1 MKHDPTSTEQRL
13 TDSMKGEEEHK
24 KYDKVREANELQLFP
39 KGEKSDPEF
48 EPESPI
54 DRAPNEEDPEKGV
67 PIGKGDD
74 ATAEGLRD
82 PFLVVWDGP
91 NDPENPKNWKF
102 SRKWAAVGII
112 SAFTFMTPVSSSMI
126 APAVPAMSKELG
138 IKTEIVAEMSLSIF
152 ILAYAIGPLFLGPL
166 SEVYGRGR
174 VMQCANLFYL
184 VWNFACG
191 WAYTI
196 PEIMVFRFFAGLG
209 GSAPLTIG
217 GGVMGDLFH
226 AEDRGKAIA
235 LFTMGPLLGP
245 AVGPIAGGWIAEETT
260 WRWVFWSCTVLTV
273 IIQGLGL
280 LYLQETF
287 APVLLQRRAAALRKR
302 TGNNSYYTE
311 WDSPDRTAIQI
322 IHRALKR
329 PFRFLM
335 TEPIIQAIA
344 CSYLSVPIF
353 TGSC

>member
-1 MKHDPTSTEQRL
+1 MGGSGNHLGIYVHDSGFFVHL
-13 TDSMKGEEEHK
+13 
-24 KYDKVREANELQLFP
+24 
-39 KGEKSDPEF
+39 
-48 EPESPI
+48 
-54 DRAPNEEDPEKGV
+54 
-67 PIGKGDD
+67 
-74 ATAEGLRD
+74 
-82 PFLVVWDGP
+82 
-91 NDPENPKNWKF
+91 
-102 SRKWAAVGII
+102 
-112 SAFTFMTPVSSSMI
+112 MI

-138 IKTEIVAEMSLSIF
+138 IKTEITAEMSLSIF

-166 SEVYGRGR
+166 SEVYGRAR
-174 VMQCANLFYL
+174 VMQCANMFYL

-196 PEIMVFRFFAGLG
+196 PEIMVFRFLAGLG

-245 AVGPIAGGWIAEETT
+245 AVGPIAGGWIAEKTT
-260 WRWVFWSCTVLTV
+260 WRWVFWSCTILTV

-287 APVLLQRRAAALRKR
+287 APVLLQRRAAALREK
-302 TGNNSYYTE
+302 TGNKSYYTE

-322 IHRALKR
+322 IQRALKR
-329 PFRFLM
+329 PFRFLI

-344 CSYLSVPIF
+344 CSYLNLPIV
-353 TGSC
+353 TTPC

>member
-1 MKHDPTSTEQRL
+1 MKNDQTLTDRRS
-13 TDSMKGEEEHK
+13 TDSMDREEEHEK
-24 KYDKVREANELQLFP
+24 DEKDLEVDEL
-39 KGEKSDPEF
+39 ESHC

-54 DRAPNEEDPEKGV
+54 DRAPNEEDLEKGV
-67 PIGKGDD
+67 PSGKKDD
-74 ATAEGLRD
+74 VTLENTSD
-82 PFLVVWDGP
+82 PFLVIWEGP
-91 NDPENPKNWKF
+91 DDPENPKNWKF

-126 APAVPAMSKELG
+126 APALPAMSKELG
-138 IKTEIVAEMSLSIF
+138 IKTELTAVMSLSIF
-152 ILAYAIGPLFLGPL
+152 LLAYAIGPLILGPL
-166 SEVYGRGR
+166 SEVYGRAR

-196 PEIMVFRFFAGLG
+196 PEIMAFRFLAGLG
-209 GSAPLTIG
+209 GSAPLAIG

-226 AEDRGKAIA
+226 AEDRGKALA

-245 AVGPIAGGWIAEETT
+245 AVGPIAGGWIAEKTT
-260 WRWVFWSCTVLTV
+260 WRWVFWSCTILTV

-280 LYLQETF
+280 VYLQETF
-287 APVLLQRRAAALRKR
+287 APVLLQRRAAVLREQ

-311 WDSPDRTAIQI
+311 WDSPDRTPIQVI
-322 IHRALKR
+322 QRALKR
-329 PFRFLM
+329 PFRFLT

-344 CSYLSVPIF
+344 GSYLWISTF
-353 TGSC
+353 AKYS